1 MSVGTDALGGR
12 NMVADNAA
20 AAPPGAS
27 TLSKIS
33 WRILPMIGVGY
44 GIAFMDRVNIGFA
57 AQRMNADLHFS
68 ATIYGFGGGLF
79 FLSYALFEIPSNLLL
94 VRFGARRWIA
104 RIMLTWGVL
113 AVCMMFVRT
122 PLEFCAVRFMLGL
135 AEAGF
140 FPGVVYY
147 LTHWFPSE
155 YRGRAISRFY
165 VAWPLS
171 NMVMGGIAG
180 TLLGLQ
186 GRLGL
191 AGWQWLFLIE
201 GLPAV
206 VMSAVILCCL
216 PDEPATVRWLTPV
229 EKSWLAQQMM
239 ADLTRAGRRQ
249 DHSIWKALFNPMVF
263 AFSAVNFISLGCGY
277 AFTLSAPA
285 LLSGATH
292 LNATWVG
299 FIVAAGGALS
309 AAAMIINGWHSDR
322 YAERYLHLAI
332 PLALSA
338 LAFAVL
344 SLTTSAVLVV
354 GAYWVALCAATAWG
368 AVFWLAPCET
378 ISHKAMAISV
388 ATINS
393 VGIAG
398 GFVGPLLWG
407 IARDATGSFRAG
419 LITLA
424 AAFLCAVGVILL
436 MRHGARPAPLLRQ
449 QAAADAASAR

>member
-1 MSVGTDALGGR
+1 
-12 NMVADNAA
+12 
-20 AAPPGAS
+20 
-27 TLSKIS
+27 
-33 WRILPMIGVGY
+33 
-44 GIAFMDRVNIGFA
+44 MDRINISFA

-68 ATIYGFGGGLF
+68 ATIYGLGGGLF

-113 AVCMMFVRT
+113 ATCMMFVRT
-122 PLEFCAVRFMLGL
+122 PMQFCVIRFMLGL

-147 LTHWFPSE
+147 LTLWFPSE
-155 YRGRAISRFY
+155 YMGRAISRFY

-171 NMVMGGIAG
+171 NMVMGAVAG

-186 GRLGL
+186 GRAGL
-191 AGWQWLFLIE
+191 AGWQWLFLVE

-206 VMSAVILCCL
+206 VMSAVILFCL
-216 PDEPATVRWLTPV
+216 PDKPATVGWLTQV
-229 EKSWLAQQMM
+229 EKSWLEQKMI
-239 ADLTRAGRRQ
+239 ADLARAGRRQ
-249 DHSIWKALFNPMVF
+249 DGSIWKALLNPMVF
-263 AFSAVNFISLGCGY
+263 AFTVVNFISLGCNY
-277 AFTLSAPA
+277 AFGLSAPV
-285 LLSGATH
+285 LLGAATH

-309 AAAMIINGWHSDR
+309 AAAMIFNGWHSDR
-322 YAERYLHLAI
+322 SGERYLHLAL

-338 LAFAVL
+338 LAFVVL
-344 SLTTSAVLVV
+344 SLTTIPLLVV
-354 GAYWVALCAATAWG
+354 GAYWLAMCAATAWG

-378 ISHKAMAISV
+378 LSHNAMAVSV
-388 ATINS
+388 AAINS

-407 IARDATGSFRAG
+407 MARDASGGFSTG
-419 LITLA
+419 LMTLS
-424 AAFLCAVGVILL
+424 AAFLGAVGLVLL
-436 MRHGARPAPLLRQ
+436 MRHSARQASLLRQ
-449 QAAADAASAR
+449 PAVVEPAPAR